1 MILDIRIRVA
11 DQVLKVC
18 ILSCDDQVL
27 QIDRTVKF
35 ILVIDH
41 IDRGNIVV
49 FPCLLDQFP
58 HRLTDRQVIVDHDKV
73 GGHTAS
79 DLILIV

>member
-1 MILDIRIRVA
+1 MILDIRIGVA
-11 DQVLKVC
+11 DQVLKVR
-18 ILSCDDQVL
+18 ILSCNDQVL
-27 QIDRTVKF
+27 QIDRSVKF

-41 IDRGNIVV
+41 IDRRNIVV
-49 FPCLLDQFP
+49 LSRLLDQFP

>member
-1 MILDIRIRVA
+1 MVLDIRVRVA

-18 ILSCDDQVL
+18 ILSCNDQVL
-27 QIDRTVKF
+27 QIDRSVKF

-41 IDRGNIVV
+41 IDRRNIVV
-49 FPCLLDQFP
+49 LSCLLDQFP
-58 HRLTDRQVIVDHDKV
+58 HCLTDRQVIVDHDKV